1 MNREVQDYKVYM
13 NWVLHNE
20 EKKLRSE
27 GDGNLYVC
35 VCVSVCVCVC
45 VRALGTNYWP
55 VE

>member
-35 VCVSVCVCVC
+35 VCVCAWDVY
-45 VRALGTNYWP
+45 VRTGLPPKALS
-55 VE
+55 